1 MFGKTFSH
9 ITQDLNK
16 GYGLKSYFK
25 ILPKEDITNLKL
37 YIKSLETASNEQI
50 VFDRYLKQ
58 SSTTAQILGRRVYEL
73 RQQLNAN
80 KITQQEYNASVNSM
94 IAAQQ
99 TATITTNVLKA
110 ALKTI
115 ANIGFALVINQ
126 IITGISNLVAQQ
138 ENAKKAAQE
147 LSKQFNDDV
156 SSIDNYILK
165 ISQLKKSLKDSN
177 TLESE
182 RKNIKSDLLEI
193 QNDLIKSYG
202 FEADGLDI
210 VNGKLEDNIQL
221 MRNYL
226 KEQYQDIYR
235 KNSIGIEGSVNTL
248 NTPRL
253 SIIQEGGL
261 YAINGIEALI
271 NPMHA
276 VDVAGVNKQLNNIY
290 KDLGIDKIELGIF
303 PDDIYT
309 LDKNLEEAQKRIE
322 ELMNQDELPNAIYKM
337 YDDAYK
343 YLGQVRKDQIEK
355 IIKDNEENLES
366 YIKGNEKYSDIYF
379 DLFISKA
386 NYQEAIKSGDEKAI
400 EEAAQSWVSAF
411 DTAITKAAENG
422 DGAVKS
428 YFVNNFTFDDKSNEI
443 ANTAK
448 KITYPVKESLSEL
461 NTQLEEVYNSFD
473 TAFSNQSTI
482 QSAFDKIQSGTDL
495 TASEMRGLIKLCKK
509 DFPEIGTL
517 FTKTAKGYTISA
529 DNLIKANGAIMNSA
543 KETVQS
549 QINGYQDVINKYEE
563 YQKKLSY
570 VQDMSDMPDSV
581 KQSQAKVLGITEEEY
596 EAAKNELQNL
606 LPLLD
611 MFDISLS
618 STSESANAFSKAIE
632 DSTKQI
638 TFIKSAMEEMS
649 DNGYVSASTYQTLV
663 EKGEKYVECLDL
675 VNGKLVLNINKL
687 KDLES
692 QQLRSLIIDNNIRI
706 NKLNESLAHGANA
719 DAIRDE
725 TNAIR
730 GQNAALEQQI
740 EDIWSAEPTKSGSS
754 KNDDPI
760 KEAFE
765 KEMKDIEH
773 LHNMGLASDK
783 EYYDAL
789 EKANEKHYKNSVDH
803 ESDYL
808 SNIEKIYKGRQS
820 LYKDDADKQFDNLDE
835 QFKNGE
841 ITAERYAKALY
852 DLGQS
857 LYGKDSP
864 YANTEFATKA
874 LEELDKKVKEVSD
887 DIYSELKDSLSADG
901 DRLLDD
907 VLADADE
914 LSKKNIEL
922 FKNKGDLKTF
932 KKNAEDIFK
941 TVSASAKDALERG
954 LITPERFKEII
965 DAYSQGLDSGII
977 QDIFDDGFDAI
988 ADKAK
993 DNLDKM
999 LITPDEYFKL
1009 LDEWGKKLN
1018 ISEDVIKNLKEALS
1032 ESDYLDRWDLD
1043 NGYDENK
1050 SKDDYELRAKRIEYI
1065 YELAEQ
1071 LYGKNGQKNLKA
1083 YNALINQ
1090 GLEDVESL
1098 VEDYY
1103 DEEIKKLEEINDKE
1117 KECQKALELQLNL
1130 IKARQKL
1137 EEAKNNRNQLVFHN
1151 GTFEYMAD
1159 QDAVMSAGE
1168 DLAEA
1173 QKAILEQEREDQIKA
1188 LEDQKAETLK
1198 FFNSVSGKLDDF
1210 IDRVKRFLS
1219 GNKDAFKVDEK
1230 DKTSDDFDS
1239 KMQKEWGLGNVD
1251 LTKRP
1256 KVKMDDGS
1264 IATVLS
1270 SGAFVRQ
1277 GDEENGKYVYVHI
1290 TPILPDGT
1298 VLSDEA
1304 LDDCLYNTLEG
1315 SNNIL
1320 ETDKNGK
1327 RLVLKVDDNLGL
1339 SEEDIK
1345 SIESGNWT
1353 DNVKALVDKF
1363 DEWDIGLHNIQEQWL
1378 EQSQSTNTNS
1388 SNINDAESTDVS
1400 NIATAVTDIVN
1411 PILAFINSFG
1421 NGNAFE
1427 NLVRALGGNPT
1438 AEGIKNF
1445 QDNYNATLVGK
1456 QIVPSTIDKI
1466 VNNNNS
1472 TTNNATKVINLGG
1485 IKVQMTLS
1493 VQSLEDFVENKIG
1506 DAMDLLGKAIEQ
1518 KMPEIW
1524 AKA

>member
-1 MFGKTFSH
+1 MTGATNQLSLFGKTFSH

-37 YIKSLETASNEQI
+37 YIRSLETASNEQI

-58 SSTTAQILGRRVYEL
+58 SSTTAQILGKKIYEL
-73 RQQLNAN
+73 RQQLNSN

-99 TATITTNVLKA
+99 TATITTNVLKT

-115 ANIGFALVINQ
+115 GNIGFALVIDQ
-126 IITGISNLVAQQ
+126 IITGISNLIKQQ
-138 ENAKKAAQE
+138 EEAKKAAQE
-147 LSKQFNDDV
+147 LSKQFNDDT
-156 SSIDNYILK
+156 SSINDYILK
-165 ISQLKKSLKDSN
+165 ISQLKKSLEDSN

-290 KDLGIDKIELGIF
+290 QDLGIDKIELGVF

-322 ELMNQDELPNAIYKM
+322 ELMNQDELSNAIYKM

-509 DFPEIGTL
+509 EFPEIGTL

-549 QINGYQDVINKYEE
+549 QIDGYQDVINKYEE

-570 VQDMSDMPDSV
+570 IQDMSDMPDSV

-596 EAAKNELQNL
+596 ESAKNELQNL

-618 STSESANAFSKAIE
+618 STSESANTFSKAIE

-663 EKGEKYVECLDL
+663 EKGEKYVECLDII
-675 VNGKLVLNINKL
+675 NGKLVLNVDKL
-687 KDLES
+687 KDLEA

-706 NKLNESLAHGANA
+706 SKLNESLAHGANA

-760 KEAFE
+760 KDAFQKRQ
-765 KEMKDIEH
+765 KELEH
-773 LHNMGLASDK
+773 LLNMEQITEAEYYKQLFDSK
-783 EYYDAL
+783 EYKAL
-789 EKANEKHYKNSVDH
+789 LANRTKYVDELDSIDEKFYKFKQD
-803 ESDYL
+803 
-808 SNIEKIYKGRQS
+808 KYKE
-820 LYKDDADKQFDNLDE
+820 DADKQFDTLDE
-835 QFKNGE
+835 QFKAGK
-841 ITAERYAKALY
+841 ISAEAYAKSLI
-852 DLGQS
+852 DLGNS
-857 LYGKDSP
+857 LYGEGTL
-864 YANTEFATKA
+864 YAGTETAKKE
-874 LEELDKKVKEVSD
+874 LESLDKKVKEIAD
-887 DIYSELKDSLSADG
+887 DIYSEFKESLGNDGDLSLDNVLKDA
-901 DRLLDD
+901 
-907 VLADADE
+907 E
-914 LSKKNIEL
+914 KLSKKNVKL
-922 FKNKGDLKTF
+922 FSDDPKTL
-932 KKNAEDIFK
+932 KKNAEDIF
-941 TVSASAKDALERG
+941 SAVADSAKDA
-954 LITPERFKEII
+954 
-965 DAYSQGLDSGII
+965 
-977 QDIFDDGFDAI
+977 
-988 ADKAK
+988 
-993 DNLDKM
+993 LDKM
-999 LITPDEYFKL
+999 LITPERYL
-1009 LDEWGKKLN
+1009 EIIDEWGKKL
-1018 ISEDVIKNLKEALS
+1018 EQTEGVIAKAKELS
-1032 ESDYLDRWDLD
+1032 ESDYLDAWDLENGFDSKKSAD
-1043 NGYDENK
+1043 NF
-1050 SKDDYELRAKRIEYI
+1050 ELRAERIKYI
-1065 YELAEQ
+1065 FELAEQ
-1071 LYGKNGQKNLKA
+1071 LYGKDGQDNVKA
-1083 YNALINQ
+1083 YNELIKQ
-1090 GLEDVESL
+1090 GLEDEQSL

-1103 DEEIKKLEEINDKE
+1103 DKEIEKLEKINDEEE
-1117 KECQKALELQLNL
+1117 KRQKAIELQMNL

-1137 EEAKNNRNQLVFHN
+1137 EDAKKQKNQLVFHN
-1151 GTFEYMAD
+1151 GTFEYMED
-1159 QDAVMSAGE
+1159 QEAVKSAQE
-1168 DLAEA
+1168 DVLEAE
-1173 QKAILEQEREDQIKA
+1173 KAILEQQV
-1188 LEDQKAETLK
+1188 EDQKEALEERK
-1198 FFNSVSGKLDDF
+1198 KAVSEFFNKVEGDVSGALERIEKF
-1210 IDRVKRFLS
+1210 IS
-1219 GNKDAFKVDEK
+1219 GDTSVYEKPVD
-1230 DKTSDDFDS
+1230 
-1239 KMQKEWGLGNVD
+1239 NAN
-1251 LTKRP
+1251 
-1256 KVKMDDGS
+1256 S
-1264 IATVLS
+1264 IS
-1270 SGAFVRQ
+1270 N
-1277 GDEENGKYVYVHI
+1277 E
-1290 TPILPDGT
+1290 
-1298 VLSDEA
+1298 
-1304 LDDCLYNTLEG
+1304 
-1315 SNNIL
+1315 SNNVID
-1320 ETDKNGK
+1320 TIG
-1327 RLVLKVDDNLGL
+1327 NLGAKGTFEKIVSL
-1339 SEEDIK
+1339 FGGTPTNNSMK
-1345 SIESGNWT
+1345 SFMDSFASTLIGKQIIPTTIRDAITNNSNTTNNTAKTEIHI
-1353 DNVKALVDKF
+1353 DK
-1363 DEWDIGLHNIQEQWL
+1363 I
-1378 EQSQSTNTNS
+1378 
-1388 SNINDAESTDVS
+1388 
-1400 NIATAVTDIVN
+1400 
-1411 PILAFINSFG
+1411 
-1421 NGNAFE
+1421 FE
-1427 NLVRALGGNPT
+1427 NLNMPQGTTKEQVEEFFKHLNQAILQRIPQAL
-1438 AEGIKNF
+1438 
-1445 QDNYNATLVGK
+1445 
-1456 QIVPSTIDKI
+1456 
-1466 VNNNNS
+1466 
-1472 TTNNATKVINLGG
+1472 
-1485 IKVQMTLS
+1485 
-1493 VQSLEDFVENKIG
+1493 
-1506 DAMDLLGKAIEQ
+1506 IEVS
-1518 KMPEIW
+1518 K
-1524 AKA
+1524 